1 MDFWNDVVTRKSWE
15 VLRRLR
21 KDYDFV
27 VIGGWGIY
35 LWVHAVKSR
44 DVDIIISNWRD
55 LERIKKEFNARK
67 NDRLKKYEIVMEDVD
82 VDIYV
87 PYYSRLV
94 IPCEDLLKMAVSR
107 EGFKTPKPEPLLV
120 LKQQAYLERID
131 SIKGLK
137 DRVDIMSLLINGVV
151 DIDEYE
157 KLIDRYGIFHYKDEL
172 EKIVRNSKEE
182 FRYLGI
188 DNPREISKL
197 KKELLD
203 LLKS

>member
-1 MDFWNDVVTRKSWE
+1 
-15 VLRRLR
+15 
-21 KDYDFV
+21 
-27 VIGGWGIY
+27 
-35 LWVHAVKSR
+35 
-44 DVDIIISNWRD
+44 
-55 LERIKKEFNARK
+55 
-67 NDRLKKYEIVMEDVD
+67 
-82 VDIYV
+82 
-87 PYYSRLV
+87 
-94 IPCEDLLKMAVSR
+94 MAVSR

-157 KLIDRYGIFHYKDEL
+157 KLIDRYGISHYKDEL

-188 DNPREISKL
+188 DNPREIKKL